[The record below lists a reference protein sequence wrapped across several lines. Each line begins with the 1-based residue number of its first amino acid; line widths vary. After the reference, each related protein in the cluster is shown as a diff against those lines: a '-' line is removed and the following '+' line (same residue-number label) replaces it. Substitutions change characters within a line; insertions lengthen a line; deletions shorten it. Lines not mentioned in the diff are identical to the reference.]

1 LTKLVA
7 GSPHPTQNLE
17 FFSLLDIMGS
27 ILFSVF
33 SNKSYLL

>member
-17 FFSLLDIMGS
+17 FFSLLDVNGS
-27 ILFSVF
+27 ILLSVF
-33 SNKSYLL
+33 SNKLYFL